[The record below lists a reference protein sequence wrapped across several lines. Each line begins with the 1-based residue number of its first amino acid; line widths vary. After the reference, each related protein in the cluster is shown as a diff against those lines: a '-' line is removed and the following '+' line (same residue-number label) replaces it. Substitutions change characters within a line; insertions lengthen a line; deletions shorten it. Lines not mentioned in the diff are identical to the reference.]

1 MVPSLFLE
9 FCKYFRF
16 AVVAW
21 SQCDHATFLGN
32 SCYLALSD
40 TNYSFP
46 EQTTPFAPTKST
58 LCTYLCIVIQ
68 VVGEISESFE
78 FPNFL

>member
-1 MVPSLFLE
+1 MAPSLFLE

-40 TNYSFP
+40 TNYSYP
-46 EQTTPFAPTKST
+46 GANYPICSDQKHT
-58 LCTYLCIVIQ
+58 LHLPLYRHSS
-68 VVGEISESFE
+68 GW
-78 FPNFL
+78 